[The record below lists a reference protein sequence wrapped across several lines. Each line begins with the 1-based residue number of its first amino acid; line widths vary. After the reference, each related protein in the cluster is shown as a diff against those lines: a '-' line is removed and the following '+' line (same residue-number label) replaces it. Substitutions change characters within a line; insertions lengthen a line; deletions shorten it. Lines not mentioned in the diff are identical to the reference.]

1 MRKLL
6 IIGIGAGDPEHITVQ
21 AVKALNRVDAFFVL
35 DKGEEKAELT
45 ALRRA
50 ICERYIEGRH
60 WRFVTLPD
68 PARDHD
74 PADYR
79 AEVAD
84 WHARRAALLAPL
96 IAREL
101 PEGGTGGILVW
112 GDPSLYDSTLRVA
125 ERIVADGTVALEVEV
140 IPGITSVQALA
151 ARHRIALNDVGGAV
165 LITTGRRLAAGGMPT
180 DADNVVTML
189 DGPGA
194 FRTVPDQDLTIYWG
208 AYLGTPHELLLA
220 GPLAEVKD
228 RIAALREQARRR
240 HGWIM
245 DTYLLR
251 RGAGD

>member
-6 IIGIGAGDPEHITVQ
+6 VIGIGAGDPEHLTVQ

-35 DKGEEKAELT
+35 DKGEEKSALT

-50 ICERYIEGRH
+50 ICERYIEGRD
-60 WRFVTLPD
+60 WRFVTVPD
-68 PARDHD
+68 PPRDRD

-79 AEVAD
+79 AEVSD

-101 PEGGTGGILVW
+101 PEDGTGGILVW
-112 GDPSLYDSTLRVA
+112 GDPSLYDSTLRVVD
-125 ERIVADGTVALEVEV
+125 RIVADGTVPLEVEV

-151 ARHRIALNDVGGAV
+151 AAHRIALNQVGGAV
-165 LITTGRRLAAGGMPT
+165 LITTGRRLAAGGMPAE
-180 DADNVVTML
+180 ADDVVAML

-194 FRTVPDQDLTIYWG
+194 FRTVPEEDLTIYWG
-208 AYLGTPHELLLA
+208 AYLGTPQEMLLA

-228 RIAALREQARRR
+228 RIAALREQARAR

-251 RGAGD
+251 RRGGE